1 MGTFIYPTNA
11 ELTAI
16 LQEKMPVRTMDDA
29 IFDIMPIEDDDTS
42 LVMWEQEDN
51 YIGLM
56 SLRGFDGQ
64 PGRVSRV
71 GVKQY
76 QMLPGVYGDYIQLD
90 ETELTL
96 GRAAGTFGQPIDIQ
110 NLIVRRQDQLLNRA
124 IDRLRYI
131 GWTLVSQGT
140 FSVPTPDGQ
149 IVHSDSFNLQSYTA
163 GVSWST
169 SATATPLKDFR
180 NVKLLGRG
188 KSVSFGSGSTAYMNQ
203 VTFNSLV
210 SNTNNNDIA
219 GRRVTGL
226 FAPLNLEEI
235 NQVLLGEDLPKIQV
249 YDEGYLDDT
258 GAFQPHLPNGKCV
271 VVGKRPAGQRVA
283 SFKMTRNATNP
294 NAQPGMYNKVIDRGE
309 DSVPRVIEVHMGFNG
324 GPAIYYPSAIVKMDV

>member
-16 LQEKMPVRTMDDA
+16 LQKKLPVRTMDDA
-29 IFDIMPIEDDDTS
+29 IFDIMPIEEDDSS

-51 YIGLM
+51 YVGLM

-64 PGRVSRV
+64 PGRVSKV

-96 GRAAGTFGQPIDIQ
+96 GRAVGSFGQPIDIQ

-124 IDRLRYI
+124 LDRLRFI

-140 FSVPTPDGQ
+140 FSVPTADGQ
-149 IVHSDSFNLQSYTA
+149 VVHSDSFNLQSYA
-163 GVSWST
+163 ASVAWST
-169 SATATPLKDFR
+169 PATATPLKDFR

-188 KSVSFGSGSTAYMNQ
+188 KSVSFGGGSVAYMNQ
-203 VTFNSLV
+203 ITFNSML
-210 SNTNNNDIA
+210 SNTNTSDLA
-219 GRRVTGL
+219 GKRTAGL
-226 FAPLNLEEI
+226 YAPQNLEEV
-235 NQVLLGEDLPKIQV
+235 NKLLLGEDLPQV
-249 YDEGYLDDT
+249 QIYDEGYLDES
-258 GAFQPHLPNGKCV
+258 GGFQPHLPNGKCV

-283 SFKMTRNATNP
+283 SFKMTRNATNQ
-294 NAQPGMYNKVIDRGE
+294 NAAPGMYNKVIDRGE

-324 GPAIYYPSAIVKMDV
+324 GPAIFYPSAIVKMDV

>member
-1 MGTFIYPTNA
+1 MGTFLYPTNA

-16 LQEKMPVRTMDDA
+16 LQEKLPVRTLDDA
-29 IFDIMPIEDDDTS
+29 IFEIMPIEDDDAS

-51 YIGLM
+51 YVGLM

-64 PGRVSRV
+64 PSRVSRV
-71 GVKQY
+71 GIKQY

-96 GRAAGTFGQPIDIQ
+96 GRATGSFGQPIDIQ
-110 NLIVRRQDQLLNRA
+110 NLVVRRQDQLLNRA

-131 GWTLVSQGT
+131 GWTLVAEGT

-149 IVHSDSFNLQSYTA
+149 VIHSDSFTLQSYAASVAWT
-163 GVSWST
+163 T

-180 NVKLLGRG
+180 SVRLLGRG
-188 KSVSFGSGSTAYMNQ
+188 KGVAFGAGSVAYMSQ

-210 SNTNNNDIA
+210 SNTNANDIA

-226 FAPLNLEEI
+226 LAPLNLEEV
-235 NQVLLGEDLPKIQV
+235 NQIMLGEALPTVQI
-249 YDEGYLDDT
+249 YDEGYLADD
-258 GAFQPHLPNGKCV
+258 GSFVPFLPDGRVV

-283 SFKMTRNATNP
+283 AFKMTRNATNP
-294 NAQPGMYNKVIDRGE
+294 NASPGMYNKVIDRGE
-309 DSVPRVIEVHMGFNG
+309 DSVPRLIEVHMGFNG
-324 GPAIYYPSAIVKMDV
+324 GPAIYYPSAIVKMSV